1 MHGAAA
7 PGQDAAGTVALAVD
21 RELTVSIGGPGV
33 LQGLGSAAPSTEES
47 HLDDVHTTFDGR
59 ALAVIR
65 PTGPG
70 TVTVTVSAS
79 GCDTV
84 TVTVELR

>member
-1 MHGAAA
+1 
-7 PGQDAAGTVALAVD
+7 
-21 RELTVSIGGPGV
+21 
-33 LQGLGSAAPSTEES
+33 
-47 HLDDVHTTFDGR
+47 VHTTFVGR

>member
-1 MHGAAA
+1 MFGGSARDVLGDVLDPAEVVGARGA
-7 PGQDAAGTVALAVD
+7 P
-21 RELTVSIGGPGV
+21 GPGV

-47 HLDDVHTTFDGR
+47 HLDDVHTTFVGR